1 VGGMGLVVILF
12 FFGLAGG
19 IVGRLKGSS
28 FFTWFLISGIVPFIG
43 LLTAVFWRLDN
54 EELRR
59 QCTGCGRVVKLHD
72 AVCMKCGTEL
82 EFPDVAIVSEAA
94 TRLRPAEPSQ
104 PSTA

>member
-1 VGGMGLVVILF
+1 MGLVIIMF

-28 FFTWFLISGIVPFIG
+28 FFIWFLISGTVPFIG
-43 LLTAVFWRLDN
+43 LITAVFWRLDN

-59 QCTGCGRVVKLHD
+59 QCPECGRIVKLHD

-94 TRLRPAEPSQ
+94 TRLRSREPSR
-104 PSTA
+104 PSVA